1 VVYRD
6 PDDYLLWLPAHW
18 TSVEPEDPFVVVSAG
33 RSHFRVT
40 DLMDLAALI
49 AALRRE
55 MSADGV

>member
-1 VVYRD
+1 
-6 PDDYLLWLPAHW
+6 LLWLPAHW